1 MRLDQH
7 LHKLFPNFSR
17 ALIQKLIKSGH
28 VKVNGA
34 VLTKTGQTLKGTE
47 KVEADFNLETNTDQT
62 LELPII
68 YEDDGC
74 VVLNK
79 PAGVLTHSKGAYNPE
94 PTVATWLATR
104 KGYAFKDES
113 EDMRAG
119 IVHRLDRATSGVMI
133 CAKNPNAL
141 KHLQKQFQDR
151 KAKKTYIARVQDRVR
166 PEKAIIDLPI
176 ERNPK
181 QPQRFRVGANGK
193 PAITAYETLEYIED
207 KKIGIDSLL
216 ELKPMTG
223 RTHQLRVHMHYL
235 KHPIVGDTFY
245 DGRKA
250 RRLYLHAHLLEI
262 TLPSKERVTFEAPMP
277 NDFVEASTQ

>member
-47 KVEADFNLETNTDQT
+47 KVEADFNLETNTDQI

-113 EDMRAG
+113 ENMRAG